1 MVILPLSEKQLE
13 DYYQSSI
20 KLLKDLI
27 RSPSISGEE
36 ADTGSILS
44 DTLKVNNILFERK
57 YHNLWMRNKYF
68 NANKPTMLLNSHH
81 DTVKPNDGFTLNPFD
96 PVIKEGKL
104 FGLGSNDAGASLV
117 ALFYAFVHY
126 YEIDLPINLVFA
138 VTAEEE
144 ISGSKG
150 LMSILTDLESIDY
163 ALVGEPTEMKMAIA
177 EKGLMVLDVYT
188 KGISGHAASEIG
200 ENAIYKALEDIAWFK
215 NYDFERKSSTLGSV
229 NMAVTMI
236 EAGYQHNLIPDT
248 CHFVV
253 DVRTTDVYT
262 HTEILGRINQ
272 ETSSLI
278 RPRSTHLNPSSL
290 SENHIFLQA
299 ANRMGIDQFGSATL
313 SDQCLMPFSSVK
325 MGPGVSERSH
335 SADEFI
341 YLDEIRWGIKGYIE
355 FINTLSKIVSK

>member
-1 MVILPLSEKQLE
+1 MIILPLSEKRLE
-13 DYYQSSI
+13 DYYQSSL

-27 RSPSISGEE
+27 RSPSMSKDES
-36 ADTGSILS
+36 DTGDILS
-44 DTLKVNNILFERK
+44 DALKANGIHFERK
-57 YHNLWMRNKYF
+57 HHNLWMRNKYF
-68 NANKPTMLLNSHH
+68 NADKPTLLLNSHH
-81 DTVKPNDGFTLNPFD
+81 DTVKPNEGYTLDPFD

-104 FGLGSNDAGASLV
+104 LGLGSNDAGASLV

-138 VTAEEE
+138 ATAEEE

-150 LMSILTDLESIDY
+150 LMSILTHLESIDY
-163 ALVGEPTEMKMAIA
+163 ALVGEPTEMKIAIA
-177 EKGLMVLDVYT
+177 EKGLMVLDVYA
-188 KGISGHAASEIG
+188 KGRSGHAASDLG
-200 ENAIYKALEDIAWFK
+200 ENAIYKAIKDIEWFK
-215 NYDFERKSSTLGSV
+215 NYDFERKSSTLGAV
-229 NMAVTMI
+229 NMSVTMI

-262 HTEILGRINQ
+262 HSEILGLINM

-290 SENHIFLQA
+290 SKDHILLQA

-313 SDQCLMPFSSVK
+313 SDQCLMPFSSIK
-325 MGPGVSERSH
+325 MGPGLSERSH

-341 YLDEIRWGIKGYIE
+341 YLDEIKWGIKGYIE
-355 FINTLSKIVSK
+355 FINTLSKIASK